1 MGAKSTMVARGE
13 ALRREPWQRGA
24 GRAKIKAGHRDQATT
39 WPSSPAHRVQPIES
53 SPSSLFNPI
62 CRLRRRM
69 TFEDWKIKSEQKAK
83 REQERRELETQFNA
97 EIIRRYRAGQ
107 LKEEIVASL
116 GISNTLFNRVIRSAQ
131 RVG

>member
-1 MGAKSTMVARGE
+1 
-13 ALRREPWQRGA
+13 
-24 GRAKIKAGHRDQATT
+24 
-39 WPSSPAHRVQPIES
+39 
-53 SPSSLFNPI
+53 
-62 CRLRRRM
+62 M